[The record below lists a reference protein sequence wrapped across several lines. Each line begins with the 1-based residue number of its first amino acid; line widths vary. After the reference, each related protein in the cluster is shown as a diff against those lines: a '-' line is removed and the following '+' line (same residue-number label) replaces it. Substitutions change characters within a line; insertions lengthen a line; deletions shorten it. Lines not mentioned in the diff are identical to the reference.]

1 MLSFMVCFLQNFP
14 FTISKCLLTLNK
26 IVIWPN
32 ICQPQNVRHPQFS
45 AKKLSEPASIEI
57 RYNYRWAI
65 TIRQRA
71 KHGIFDPYRLGGIAF
86 MSEFE
91 AEVKKA
97 EKELEQGL
105 MTTDSEP
112 FNETAGT
119 DEFLG
124 DIKAQAQ
131 EYGQKLQE
139 AGRKAYDFAHDK
151 FDRAGDKFKELSN
164 KDPKELIDDA
174 KEFARQKPGQTI
186 LISAAVGLV
195 LGLLLRGG
203 RK

>member
-1 MLSFMVCFLQNFP
+1 
-14 FTISKCLLTLNK
+14 
-26 IVIWPN
+26 
-32 ICQPQNVRHPQFS
+32 
-45 AKKLSEPASIEI
+45 
-57 RYNYRWAI
+57 
-65 TIRQRA
+65 
-71 KHGIFDPYRLGGIAF
+71 

-105 MTTDSEP
+105 MTVGEP
-112 FNETAGT
+112 MDAKAD

-124 DIKAQAQ
+124 DLKMHAQ
-131 EYGQKLQE
+131 EYGQKIQD
-139 AGRKAYDFAHDK
+139 AAVKAKDFASDK
-151 FDRAGDKFKELSN
+151 FTQAGDKFKEISS
-164 KDPKELIDDA
+164 KDPRELVEDA

-195 LGLLLRGG
+195 LGLILRGG

>member
-1 MLSFMVCFLQNFP
+1 
-14 FTISKCLLTLNK
+14 
-26 IVIWPN
+26 
-32 ICQPQNVRHPQFS
+32 
-45 AKKLSEPASIEI
+45 
-57 RYNYRWAI
+57 
-65 TIRQRA
+65 
-71 KHGIFDPYRLGGIAF
+71 

-105 MTTDSEP
+105 MAVNEP
-112 FNETAGT
+112 FDGKAGE

-124 DIKAQAQ
+124 DLKMQAQ
-131 EYGQKLQE
+131 EYGQKIQDT
-139 AGRKAYDFAHDK
+139 ATKAYDYASEK
-151 FDRAGDKFKELSN
+151 FTQAGDKVKELSS
-164 KDPKELIDDA
+164 KDPRELVEDA

-195 LGLLLRGG
+195 LGLILRG

>member
-1 MLSFMVCFLQNFP
+1 
-14 FTISKCLLTLNK
+14 
-26 IVIWPN
+26 
-32 ICQPQNVRHPQFS
+32 
-45 AKKLSEPASIEI
+45 
-57 RYNYRWAI
+57 
-65 TIRQRA
+65 
-71 KHGIFDPYRLGGIAF
+71 

-105 MTTDSEP
+105 APVNSP
-112 FNETAGT
+112 FSDTAGT

-124 DIKAQAQ
+124 DLRMHAE
-131 EYGQKLQE
+131 EYGQKIKDA
-139 AGRKAYDFAHDK
+139 AGNAYEFANEK
-151 FDRAGDKFKELSN
+151 FTAAGDKFKEISS

-195 LGLLLRGG
+195 LGLVLRG